1 MKKYKFDSIPVPP
14 EIANDPQLKL
24 IDPILL
30 SVIYKRGYRTV
41 PEIMDFLTPDKTRV
55 MRSYTMTG
63 TDVAVQML
71 EQAIRNNDHIVIYRD
86 YDCDGI
92 SAGAIAMECLS
103 ALGAYVDHYANQR
116 SIDGYGM
123 CPAGVD
129 SILAKWP
136 DTKIVLTVDNGIS
149 AHDGIRYAK
158 GAGLRVI
165 VTDHHEAGTELPPAD
180 VIIDPKQPGEIY
192 PFKHLCGAG
201 VIFKLMLALYA
212 HMGKHIAPVMDTI
225 DIVALATVADVV
237 PLVGEN
243 RALVKMGLE
252 VINEARRPFFAAML
266 AKSELKNLN
275 AHYGV
280 SFVLAPMVNSVS
292 RLDEDTEFVV
302 KMMLSN
308 DPVWLSEAADRLIEM
323 NEHRKEI
330 TKNELEL
337 LEVSLAEQTK
347 ETDTAIIVRNDKLTE
362 GVIGILAGRLK
373 QRFNRPCIV
382 FTKNE
387 AGELKGSARGCD
399 GFELKA
405 SLDAL
410 PSGTLTSYGGH
421 TKAAGLTL
429 LPDKYD
435 TFRRE
440 FMKLTDAAFQGS
452 DFAEESVIDE
462 VLSEST
468 CTKEFIHD
476 LQYLEPFGEGFRPP
490 LFGLVANVVET
501 KYMGIE
507 QQHVKYITERGISV
521 IQWNRG
527 DAARARKAPPKK
539 FVGSPSLNV
548 WHDIT
553 TVQFICDDP

>member
-1 MKKYKFDSIPVPP
+1 MKKYKFESISVPP
-14 EIANDPQLKL
+14 EVANDPQLKL

-30 SVIYKRGYRTV
+30 SVIYKRGYQTV
-41 PEIMDFLTPDKTRV
+41 PEIIDFLTPDITQVVR
-55 MRSYTMTG
+55 RYTMSG
-63 TDVAVQML
+63 TDSAVQML
-71 EQAIRNNDHIVIYRD
+71 KQAIQDKGHIVIYRD

-92 SAGAIAMECLS
+92 SAGAIAMECLG
-103 ALGAYVDHYANQR
+103 ALGAHVDHYANR
-116 SIDGYGM
+116 RGIDGYGM

-129 SILAKWP
+129 NILAKWP
-136 DTKIVLTVDNGIS
+136 DTKLILTVDNGIS
-149 AHDGIRYAK
+149 AHAGIQHAK
-158 GAGLRVI
+158 DAGLRVI
-165 VTDHHEAGTELPPAD
+165 VTDHHEIGAELPPAD
-180 VIIDPKQPGEIY
+180 VVIDPKQPGEIY
-192 PFKHLCGAG
+192 PFQHLCGTG

-225 DIVALATVADVV
+225 DILALATVADVV
-237 PLVGEN
+237 PLIGEN
-243 RALVKMGLE
+243 RLLVKMGLE
-252 VINEARRPFFAAML
+252 VINEAKRPFFAAML

-280 SFVLAPMVNSVS
+280 SFLLAPMVNSVS

-302 KMMLSN
+302 KMMLSH
-308 DPVWLSEAADRLIEM
+308 DLVWLSEAADKLVKM
-323 NEHRKEI
+323 NERRKEI

-337 LEVSLAEQTK
+337 LDVSLAEQTK
-347 ETDTAIIVRNDKLTE
+347 DTDTAIIVRNDRLTE
-362 GVIGILAGRLK
+362 GVIGILASRLK
-373 QRFNRPCIV
+373 QKFNRPCIV

-387 AGELKGSARGCD
+387 AGELKGSARGCN

-405 SLDAL
+405 ALDSL
-410 PSGTLTSYGGH
+410 PSGILTSYGGH

-435 TFRRE
+435 IFRRE

-452 DFAEESVIDE
+452 DFAEEVVIDE
-462 VLSEST
+462 VLSESA

-476 LQYLEPFGEGFRPP
+476 LQYLEPFGEGFRQP
-490 LFGLVANVVET
+490 LFGLVANIVET
-501 KYMGIE
+501 KYMGNE

-527 DAARARKAPPKK
+527 DVARTRKAPPKK
-539 FVGSPSLNV
+539 FVGSPCLNV
-548 WHDIT
+548 WHDIA